1 VTEKADELALMQSIR
16 FQWKPQLEIAA
27 SGTAIPEA
35 FLAALVANESGGE
48 PDAKRFEPGVL
59 GKLWEVLLDRKP
71 RYGSIAKPDLSKY
84 VQPTE
89 LTTTAESF
97 RNLDDLATSW
107 GLTQI
112 MGYHILEWGSI
123 PGWYRSVDD
132 LRMPDRHLQC
142 TALLLTQFANRF
154 ELDLSTNF
162 SELLHCWNSG
172 TPTGQTFDPE
182 YVPNGLSRM
191 ELYSSLGG

>member
-1 VTEKADELALMQSIR
+1 VTENADELALMQSIR
-16 FQWKPQLEIAA
+16 FKWKPQLEIAV

-48 PDAKRFEPGVL
+48 PDAKRFEPNVL
-59 GKLWEVLLDRKP
+59 GKLWAVLLDRAP
-71 RYGSIAKPDLSKY
+71 RYGSLKKSDVLEY

-89 LTTTAESF
+89 LTSLTDGF

-112 MGYHILEWGSI
+112 MGYHIIDWRSI

-132 LRMPDRHLQC
+132 LRMPDRHLKC
-142 TALLLTQFANRF
+142 SVLLLTQFANRF

-172 TPTGQTFDPE
+172 APTGQTFDPD
-182 YVPNGLSRM
+182 YVANGLSRM